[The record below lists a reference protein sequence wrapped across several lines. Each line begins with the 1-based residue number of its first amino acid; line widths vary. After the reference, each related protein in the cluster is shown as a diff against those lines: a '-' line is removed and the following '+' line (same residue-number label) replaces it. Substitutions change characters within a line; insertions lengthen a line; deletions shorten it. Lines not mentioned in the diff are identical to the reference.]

1 MAIRGRKSATSPTES
16 LSYITTITA
25 NSTASDADNT
35 ANRVLTQDADFV
47 VPTMVEGFRITGGT
61 CSGTNYGAGVFMRN
75 NGTLKNCLVEGNTF
89 TSNSSTA
96 WATDGGGGGGIYCIG
111 GTIFNCTVRRNVYHY
126 GGLTDSGLSGD
137 DISYNSVGGAG
148 VFLEGGDVQN
158 SLIVENTL
166 DNSATA
172 IFGAG
177 LFIKKPS
184 RIFNT
189 TIAYNRALLAT
200 AWQRRH
206 AGGGAWDYS
215 ASKTLSTWQN
225 CIVWGNMANGMLA
238 ENYIQVL
245 SAHGST
251 ATISN
256 ADNFNDCYTSAIRGY
271 WTDNYGETVFSND
284 NASDATKVYAPATSV
299 IHINTDKGGGLS
311 SNGYEERDEY
321 YRVTYSDSENHLI
334 KSTVNG
340 KTVTSI
346 AEINREYNRQCHIN
360 SPFKGDGEKPY

>member
-1 MAIRGRKSATSPTES
+1 M
-16 LSYITTITA
+16 
-25 NSTASDADNT
+25 
-35 ANRVLTQDADFV
+35 
-47 VPTMVEGFRITGGT
+47 
-61 CSGTNYGAGVFMRN
+61 
-75 NGTLKNCLVEGNTF
+75 
-89 TSNSSTA
+89 
-96 WATDGGGGGGIYCIG
+96 
-111 GTIFNCTVRRNVYHY
+111 
-126 GGLTDSGLSGD
+126 
-137 DISYNSVGGAG
+137 
-148 VFLEGGDVQN
+148 FLEGGDIQN

-166 DNSATA
+166 DNSGTA

-200 AWQRRH
+200 AWERRH

-271 WTDNYGETVFSND
+271 WTGKETPETVFSND
-284 NASDATKVYAPATSV
+284 DASDATKVYAPATSV
-299 IHINTDKGGGLS
+299 IHINTDNGGGLS
-311 SNGYEERDEY
+311 GYNNGYDNQ
-321 YRVTYSDSENHLI
+321 NHL
-334 KSTVNG
+334 TPVNG
-340 KTVTSI
+340 EWQDRDQHRRDQS
-346 AEINREYNRQCHIN
+346 
-360 SPFKGDGEKPY
+360 